1 MAILYYKVNILPCEK
16 NFQTKKNNECLSSY
30 SMHIN
35 RLLYILFNV
44 AGKRMFKLAPLKL
57 NGTTN

>member
-1 MAILYYKVNILPCEK
+1 MAILYYKANILSCEK
-16 NFQTKKNNECLSSY
+16 NFQTKNNNEYLSY

-44 AGKRMFKLAPLKL
+44 SGKRMFKLAPLKL